1 MISNLSGTYEQ
12 KLKVRGL
19 ATLEEN
25 QVRGDMMMFKLITGK
40 NKSDYTSWFQLA
52 NTRDGAA
59 NTRGNTG

>member
-12 KLKVRGL
+12 KLKVLGL

-25 QVRGDMMMFKLITGK
+25 QVRGDMMMFKLMTGK

-52 NTRDGAA
+52 K
-59 NTRGNTG
+59 